1 MRALTKADLMRLAEQ
16 AEIDGRSTM
25 SKPQLV
31 GALARQHLPMDALT
45 KNDLVAIG
53 EGNGVDIRT
62 SMTKDELIAAV
73 SRH

>member
-1 MRALTKADLMRLAEQ
+1 MRLAEQ

-45 KNDLVAIG
+45 KQDLVAIG

-73 SRH
+73 STRR